1 MPTTTQMM
9 LPQTKDPKEF
19 ESICKDVLNVLYKLQ
34 PVSGFDKYGR
44 TGQNQHGIDLY
55 VKQSDGLIVAQ
66 CKNYTIQNKATQLI
80 GSIREDLASISK
92 IDNVVTVIIM
102 TSHRTD
108 STVQNKI
115 MTLGSNY
122 SFNVTVIFWDSIEE
136 ILCDMQNSD
145 IFVKHF
151 PTYVR
156 NIGSLHP
163 YNPNK
168 YRINSQTQFDYW
180 KASQG
185 KLYNV
190 LHEDDEYIPMK
201 IKNDNYEC
209 AVEDI
214 LTKLKETGCR
224 HAILTGDG
232 GMGKTTTCLRLW
244 DICLKQNIQVFYVP
258 LCDYSSTNTI
268 HRRIINVYDVEENN
282 YNRLM
287 TEEDVVLLFDG
298 FNEMKN
304 EYIKNFFT
312 ELKELTMKKR
322 VLICITSRN
331 DVIDIATNSFTRFTF
346 KPIDKEN
353 IANWLE
359 KHSQGNKETKL
370 TPELYSVL
378 GNPMLLKIY
387 ALKLNLPEK
396 INNKQLSN
404 FLENPVTTGEII
416 WNFLEHQIIL
426 KSDSQKK
433 GHSANFLFRWLLPY
447 IAYKIEIQEKFHFTR
462 SELKKYVDEFVTHV
476 NNLNE
481 TPDDLILYETEI
493 QTLCNLGETETLL
506 NLFVDYFG
514 IIELQPIEKV
524 KGDTYTFIHEYFR
537 DIFSATHIKNQMK
550 LQDKP
555 VFTNRVL
562 PFHVSQMLLEILQEH
577 KADNSSKL
585 REYLKCFKK
594 EVGSEAQIGV
604 FNALQ
609 IIEYA
614 RKGDMSAEDF
624 SELDLRM
631 CTLAGKNICK
641 SKFINSYISTDVL
654 FSRGHT
660 SIVWWVCFSP
670 YGKHIATASK
680 DGVRV
685 WECETGKLVHTLQE
699 SSGHT
704 SKVCFS
710 SDGKHIATA
719 SKDGVRVWECETGKL
734 VRTLQTHP
742 DLVKNVALLK
752 YVVYV
757 RFSSDGKHIATIL
770 SDGDV
775 KIWAY
780 ETGERSYTQRK
791 FSHIVYNQYFSS
803 DGKHI
808 ATASSDGDV
817 IIWETGERSYTQHTK
832 FLVQVWEYETGKLA
846 CTLQEHIVSLDWVC
860 FSSDGKYL
868 ATRSY
873 LDGVK
878 VWEHKT
884 GKLVR
889 TIEDSRG
896 LVCFSSDGKYLATR
910 SYLDGVKV
918 WEHKTGKLVRTIEDS
933 RNLLCFSPDG
943 KHIATASKDG
953 DVRVWECE
961 TGKLVHTLQ
970 DSTDVVSC
978 VCFSPDGKY
987 LATSRHDVSVKVWE
1001 NKTGKLVH
1009 TLQGYTCTVRHVCF
1023 NPDGKYIAII
1033 SDDNI
1038 IRVFETKNFKLNYL
1052 IDDYLCS
1059 VHRACFSP
1067 DGKHLAAASEDGVK
1081 VWEHKTSK
1089 LVRTIEDSR
1098 DRVSWVCFSPDG
1110 KYLATNSYMDIVR
1123 VWEYETGK
1131 LVHTLQNGSSCDT
1144 GAGGC
1149 VCFSPDGKHLAAAL
1163 GDGVVKVWEYE
1174 TGKLVHTL
1182 QNGSSCDT
1190 GAGGC
1195 VCFSPDGK
1203 HLATISPSGV
1213 KVWEHKTSKLVR
1225 TIEDSRDLV
1234 CFSPDGKYL
1243 ATNSYGDIVRVW
1255 EYETGKLVHTLQ
1267 AHTDFLWWVCFSPD
1281 GKYIATASVDG
1292 SCKVWENESWQLIE
1306 TIYALAH
1313 VKFLGADFRG
1323 IQCDNLTEDDIR
1335 SLKQHGAI
1343 TDWG

>member
-1 MPTTTQMM
+1 MNNEITMPTTTQMM

-685 WECETGKLVHTLQE
+685 WECETGKLV
-699 SSGHT
+699 
-704 SKVCFS
+704 
-710 SDGKHIATA
+710 
-719 SKDGVRVWECETGKL
+719 
-734 VRTLQTHP
+734 RTLQTHP

-846 CTLQEHIVSLDWVC
+846 CTLQEHIVSLDW
-860 FSSDGKYL
+860 
-868 ATRSY
+868 
-873 LDGVK
+873 
-878 VWEHKT
+878 
-884 GKLVR
+884 
-889 TIEDSRG
+889 
-896 LVCFSSDGKYLATR
+896 VCFSSDGKYLATR

-1149 VCFSPDGKHLAAAL
+1149 VCFSPDGKHLA
-1163 GDGVVKVWEYE
+1163 
-1174 TGKLVHTL
+1174 
-1182 QNGSSCDT
+1182 
-1190 GAGGC
+1190 
-1195 VCFSPDGK
+1195 
-1203 HLATISPSGV
+1203 TISPSGV